1 MLKGLNIVL
10 ILLLVVLGILVLDS
24 IRLMIQSH
32 ILNKK
37 LQELSEESYKEFI
50 KRIEETLKKEL

>member
-32 ILNKK
+32 RLNKK
-37 LQELSEESYKEFI
+37 LKN
-50 KRIEETLKKEL
+50 

>member
-32 ILNKK
+32 RLNKK